1 MPDSVSP
8 HGISAVPAG
17 PFSPAAKPARRN
29 RWRLR
34 MLLAINGLLAVLF
47 VVTQLEPNQVAMLGP
62 PGQYLHE
69 LFNPP
74 AVPETSPFGKRLIA
88 DVKAVGGRADVMVG
102 SRPYLGLGPGLAR
115 LKSLPTL
122 TMLDLGETEIDDE
135 GRPTSSTSHSTGPR
149 LKDPD
154 LPG

>member
-1 MPDSVSP
+1 
-8 HGISAVPAG
+8 
-17 PFSPAAKPARRN
+17 
-29 RWRLR
+29 

-88 DVKAVGGRADVMVG
+88 
-102 SRPYLGLGPGLAR
+102 GLGHHTAGLYLQR
-115 LKSLPTL
+115 TRDRGPH
-122 TMLDLGETEIDDE
+122 
-135 GRPTSSTSHSTGPR
+135 RPAH
-149 LKDPD
+149 
-154 LPG
+154 